1 MSGNSWSVSK
11 IGKFNSAKKKILRHN
26 AAAAE

>member
-26 AAAAE
+26 AAAE